1 MTDHT
6 GSTTGDRA
14 GAGPAD
20 IAELGLVATVL
31 ADVARPVT
39 LRHFRSARLN
49 AEDKGGPDR
58 PFDPVTVADR
68 DAETAMR
75 TALARLRPDDGIEG
89 EEFPAVAS
97 TTGLIWSLD
106 PIDGTRAYLAGAPMW
121 GTLVAVGDR
130 DGPLL
135 GLIDQPWIGERF
147 FGAPGEAWVEGPHG
161 RRDMATRATGDLSQ
175 AILLTTFPEVG
186 TPAERAA
193 FDALSRAVR
202 LTRYGLDCYGYGLVA
217 AGHCDLV
224 VEAGLRPWD
233 IQAPM
238 AVIAAAG
245 GVVTDWRGGPAH
257 RGGRVVAAANPTLHA
272 AALAI
277 LERAIPSE

>member
-1 MTDHT
+1 MAWTGGRARLWVADASPGHEDRSAGDLAATVKRDPAVSALSSRTPFGGPGRYGAGTVDRPVMTDHT

-106 PIDGTRAYLAGAPMW
+106 PIDGTRAYLAGAPTW

-147 FGAPGEAWVEGPHG
+147 FGAPGEAWVEG
-161 RRDMATRATGDLSQ
+161 
-175 AILLTTFPEVG
+175 
-186 TPAERAA
+186 
-193 FDALSRAVR
+193 
-202 LTRYGLDCYGYGLVA
+202 
-217 AGHCDLV
+217 
-224 VEAGLRPWD
+224 
-233 IQAPM
+233 
-238 AVIAAAG
+238 
-245 GVVTDWRGGPAH
+245 
-257 RGGRVVAAANPTLHA
+257 
-272 AALAI
+272 
-277 LERAIPSE
+277 